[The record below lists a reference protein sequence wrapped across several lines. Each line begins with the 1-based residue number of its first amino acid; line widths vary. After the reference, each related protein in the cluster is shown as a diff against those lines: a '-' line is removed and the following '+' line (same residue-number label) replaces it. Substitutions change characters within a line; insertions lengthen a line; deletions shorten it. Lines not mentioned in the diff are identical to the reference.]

1 MHTLNIYA
9 GMKHF
14 KDLNDEIRNCTDK
27 DIIIDNCIGQRYIG
41 SGLRDK
47 NIVINGTPGNAL
59 GSYLDGC
66 TVRVY
71 GNTQEATGDTMNSGT
86 LYIHGSSG
94 DATGYAMRGGK
105 IFIEKDAGY
114 RTGIHIKAYKEH
126 KPAIVIGGS
135 AGSFLGEYQAGG
147 TIVVLGLNTNSK
159 TPVGRF
165 CGTGMH
171 GGKIFIR
178 CDELPFDL
186 PVQISAKKAD
196 KSDID
201 EILPLIDE
209 YCEEFNFDKNIIF
222 TKDFYVL
229 TADTKN
235 PYKQLYTRN

>member
-1 MHTLNIYA
+1 MNIYA
-9 GMKHF
+9 GTKHF
-14 KDLNDEIRNCTDK
+14 KDLNNEIKSCPDK
-27 DIIIDNCIGQRYIG
+27 EVVIQNCIGQRYIG
-41 SGLRDK
+41 CGMKDK

-59 GSYLDGC
+59 ASYLDGC

-86 LYIHGSSG
+86 IYIHGSSG

-105 IFIEKDAGY
+105 IFIKENTGY
-114 RTGIHIKAYKEH
+114 RTGIHIKAYNEH
-126 KPAIVIGGS
+126 KPSIVIGGC

-147 TIVVLGLNTNSK
+147 TIVVLGLNTDEK

-178 CDELPFDL
+178 CEELPFDL
-186 PVQISAKKAD
+186 PKQISVKKAD
-196 KSDID
+196 KEDME
-201 EILPLIDE
+201 EIIPLIDE
-209 YCEEFNFDKNIIF
+209 YCNEFDFNKDTVFE
-222 TKDFYVL
+222 KDFYVL

-235 PYKQLYTRN
+235 PYKQLYTKN